1 MLTHNAAVLSRPLS
15 TPAYTVNTAL
25 ATQVMKYVSYHT
37 VGRAVGYIRLCHN
50 LLVSS
55 AGFIILAM
63 RL

>member
-1 MLTHNAAVLSRPLS
+1 MAQFSADRYQHSPIQLTAR
-15 TPAYTVNTAL
+15 